1 MYKHYID
8 GSLVQ
13 GLGLTLAVHNP
24 ATEQEAGRLMKATEE
39 QAQTALEAAQKA
51 FPIWSG
57 YSLKQRGEWMERLA
71 QAIEAR
77 REQILEVLMSET
89 GKPLPQATEDMEMLP
104 RCLRYYYEEAK
115 RLHGRIIEDED
126 QGIMSLMKRQPV
138 GVVVGYLAWN
148 FPLLNLGYKL
158 GPVLASGCTCVIK
171 PSPLTPLTT
180 LLIGEIAEEIGFPA
194 GVINLITGDTIELA
208 SVMNTSTIPRMLTL
222 IGSTSAGKAIVGQ
235 SATSIKRFS
244 LELGGNAPAIVLP
257 DADVEAAC
265 EQLVNLKFGN
275 AGQICVS
282 PNRVFV
288 HESLY
293 ETFVAKAVEKANR
306 VTLGWGREPQ
316 AGMGPMISAGHR
328 SRVQELI
335 ASAVAEGATVA
346 AGGGIPSGIDKGYYL
361 EPTIITNVTPS
372 MRICKEEIFGP
383 VMPIM
388 PYSDREQVIQE
399 ANNTEFGLASY
410 VFGTDINDILH
421 IAESLEVGTVCV
433 NGPHYS
439 VELPHGGVKESGIG
453 KDCSVYSLEE
463 YYTVKRI
470 TIRKGKS

>member
-1 MYKHYID
+1 MYKHYIG
-8 GSLVQ
+8 GSLVE
-13 GLGLTLAVHNP
+13 GLGLTLTVQNP
-24 ATEQEAGRLMKATEE
+24 ATEQKVGTLLKATGE
-39 QAQTALEAAQKA
+39 QAQAALEAAQQA

-71 QAIEAR
+71 RAIEDN
-77 REQILEVLMSET
+77 REKILDVLMNET
-89 GKPLPQATEDMEMLP
+89 GKPLAQAIEDMEMLP

-126 QGIMSLMKRQPV
+126 RGFMSLMNRQPV

-180 LLIGEIAEEIGFPA
+180 LLIGQIAEEIGFPA
-194 GVINLITGDTIELA
+194 GVINLITGDTIELS

-222 IGSTSAGKAIVGQ
+222 IGSTSAGKAVVGQ

-244 LELGGNAPAIVLP
+244 LELGGNAPAIVLA
-257 DADVEAAC
+257 DADVEAAS
-265 EQLVNLKFGN
+265 EQLINLKFGN

-288 HESLY
+288 HESIY
-293 ETFVAKAVEKANR
+293 EAFVAKAVEKANKF
-306 VTLGWGREPQ
+306 TLGWGRDPK
-316 AGMGPMISAGHR
+316 AMMGPMITEDHR
-328 SRVQELI
+328 SRVQELL
-335 ASAVAEGATVA
+335 ASAIAEGATIV
-346 AGGGIPSGIDKGYYL
+346 AGGGIPAGFSKGFYL
-361 EPTIITNVTPS
+361 EPTIITNVTPA
-372 MRICKEEIFGP
+372 MRICQEEIFGP

-388 PYSDREQVIQE
+388 PFNNRDQVIQE
-399 ANNTEFGLASY
+399 ANNTDFGLASY
-410 VFGTDINDILH
+410 VFGTDINDILY

-463 YYTVKRI
+463 YYSVKRI
-470 TIRKGKS
+470 TIRKEKV

>member
-1 MYKHYID
+1 MYKHYIG
-8 GSLVQ
+8 GSLVE
-13 GLGLTLAVHNP
+13 GLGLTLTVQNP
-24 ATEQEAGRLMKATEE
+24 ATEQKVGTLLKATGE
-39 QAQTALEAAQKA
+39 QAQAALEAAQQA

-71 QAIEAR
+71 RAIEDN
-77 REQILEVLMSET
+77 REKILDVLMNET
-89 GKPLPQATEDMEMLP
+89 GKPLAQAIEDMEMLP

-126 QGIMSLMKRQPV
+126 RGFMSLMNRQPV

-180 LLIGEIAEEIGFPA
+180 LLIGQIAEEIGFPA
-194 GVINLITGDTIELA
+194 GVINLITGDTIELS

-222 IGSTSAGKAIVGQ
+222 IGSTSAGKAVVGQ

-244 LELGGNAPAIVLP
+244 LELGGNAPAIVLA
-257 DADVEAAC
+257 DADVEAAS
-265 EQLVNLKFGN
+265 EQLINLKFGN

-288 HESLY
+288 HESIY
-293 ETFVAKAVEKANR
+293 EAFVAKAVEKANKF
-306 VTLGWGREPQ
+306 TLGWGRDPK
-316 AGMGPMISAGHR
+316 AMMGPMITEDHR
-328 SRVQELI
+328 SRVQELL
-335 ASAVAEGATVA
+335 ASAIAEGATIV
-346 AGGGIPSGIDKGYYL
+346 AGGGIPAGFSKGFYL
-361 EPTIITNVTPS
+361 EPTIITNVTPA
-372 MRICKEEIFGP
+372 MRICQEEIFGP

-388 PYSDREQVIQE
+388 PFNNRDQVIQE

-410 VFGTDINDILH
+410 VFGTDINDILY

-463 YYTVKRI
+463 YYSVKRI
-470 TIRKGKS
+470 TIRKEKV

>member
-1 MYKHYID
+1 MYKHYIG
-8 GSLVQ
+8 GSLVE
-13 GLGLTLAVHNP
+13 GLGLTLTVQNP
-24 ATEQEAGRLMKATEE
+24 ATEQKVGTLLKATGE
-39 QAQTALEAAQKA
+39 QAQAALEAAQQA

-71 QAIEAR
+71 RAIEDN
-77 REQILEVLMSET
+77 REKILDVLMNET
-89 GKPLPQATEDMEMLP
+89 GKPLAQAIEDMEMLP

-126 QGIMSLMKRQPV
+126 RGFMSLMNRQPV

-180 LLIGEIAEEIGFPA
+180 LLIGQIAEEIGFPA
-194 GVINLITGDTIELA
+194 GVINLITGDTIELS

-244 LELGGNAPAIVLP
+244 LELGGNAPAIVLA
-257 DADVEAAC
+257 DADVEAAS
-265 EQLVNLKFGN
+265 EQLINLKFGN

-288 HESLY
+288 HESIY
-293 ETFVAKAVEKANR
+293 EAFVAKAVEKANKF
-306 VTLGWGREPQ
+306 TLGWGRDPK
-316 AGMGPMISAGHR
+316 AMMGPMITEDHR
-328 SRVQELI
+328 SRVQELL
-335 ASAVAEGATVA
+335 ASAIAEGATIV
-346 AGGGIPSGIDKGYYL
+346 AGGGIPEGFSKGFYL
-361 EPTIITNVTPS
+361 EPTIITNVTPA
-372 MRICKEEIFGP
+372 MRICQEEIFGP

-388 PYSDREQVIQE
+388 PFNNRDQVIQE

-410 VFGTDINDILH
+410 VFGTDINDILN
-421 IAESLEVGTVCV
+421 IADSLEVGTVCV

-463 YYTVKRI
+463 YYSVKRI
-470 TIRKGKS
+470 TIRKEKV